1 MLLTLGGLAV
11 LAVASAF
18 WLRIGGF
25 TMMMSVILL
34 ALVFI
39 FSNEFASCG
48 RVAAYTFLALLVM
61 QVGYF
66 VGILLRLLLPYSS
79 KDEAGAAKKNDD
91 R

>member
-18 WLRIGGF
+18 WLRIQGF
-25 TMMMSVILL
+25 TMLMSVILL

-39 FSNEFASCG
+39 FSNEFASWG

-66 VGILLRLLLPYSS
+66 VGILLRLLLRN
-79 KDEAGAAKKNDD
+79 G
-91 R
+91 RR